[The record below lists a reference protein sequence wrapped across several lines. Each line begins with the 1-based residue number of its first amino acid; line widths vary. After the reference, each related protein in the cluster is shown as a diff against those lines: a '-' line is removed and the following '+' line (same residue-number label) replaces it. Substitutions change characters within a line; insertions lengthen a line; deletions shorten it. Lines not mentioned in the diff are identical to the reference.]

1 MPSPNSHNNN
11 NNKENPV
18 NSLAKY
24 AGLGTQI
31 IAGLLISLYLGK
43 KMDIYFTWHN
53 KAAWI
58 FPSLFILF
66 TLVMVVRDT
75 QKKN

>member
-1 MPSPNSHNNN
+1 MAIPSSHNK
-11 NNKENPV
+11 NKENHPV
-18 NSLAKY
+18 NSLTKY

-31 IAGLLISLYLGK
+31 IAGLLISLFLGK

>member
-1 MPSPNSHNNN
+1 MAIPSSHNK
-11 NNKENPV
+11 NKENHPV

-31 IAGLLISLYLGK
+31 IAGLLISLFLGK

-66 TLVMVVRDT
+66 ILVMVVKDT

>member
-1 MPSPNSHNNN
+1 MASPSSH

-43 KMDIYFTWHN
+43 KW
-53 KAAWI
+53 
-58 FPSLFILF
+58 
-66 TLVMVVRDT
+66 TLTLLGITELPGFYLHFSFYLRW
-75 QKKN
+75 

>member
-1 MPSPNSHNNN
+1 MASPSSHN

-31 IAGLLISLYLGK
+31 IAGLFITLYLGK
-43 KMDIYFTWHN
+43 KIDTYFIWHN
-53 KAAWI
+53 RAAWI

>member
-1 MPSPNSHNNN
+1 MAFPSSHNK
-11 NNKENPV
+11 NKETHPV

>member
-1 MPSPNSHNNN
+1 MAPPTSHN

-43 KMDIYFTWHN
+43 KIDTYFTWHN
-53 KAAWI
+53 RTAWI
-58 FPSLFILF
+58 LPSIFILF
-66 TLVMVVRDT
+66 TLIMVVRDT
-75 QKKN
+75 QKKK

>member
-1 MPSPNSHNNN
+1 MAIPSSHNK
-11 NNKENPV
+11 NKENHPV

-31 IAGLLISLYLGK
+31 IAGLLISLFLGK
-43 KMDIYFTWHN
+43 KMDIYFTWYN
-53 KAAWI
+53 RAAWI

-66 TLVMVVRDT
+66 ILVMVVKDT

>member
-1 MPSPNSHNNN
+1 MASPTSHN

-43 KMDIYFTWHN
+43 KIDTYFTWHN
-53 KAAWI
+53 RTAWI
-58 FPSLFILF
+58 LPSIFILF
-66 TLVMVVRDT
+66 TLIMVVRDT
-75 QKKN
+75 QKKK

>member
-1 MPSPNSHNNN
+1 M
-11 NNKENPV
+11 

-24 AGLGTQI
+24 AGLGTQL

-43 KMDIYFTWHN
+43 KIDAYFIWHN
-53 KAAWI
+53 CAAWI
-58 FPSLFILF
+58 LPSLFILF

-75 QKKN
+75 QKKK

>member
-1 MPSPNSHNNN
+1 MASTSSHNK
-11 NNKENPV
+11 NKENSV

-43 KMDIYFTWHN
+43 KMDTYFTWHN
-53 KAAWI
+53 RAAWI
-58 FPSLFILF
+58 LPSLFILF
-66 TLVMVVRDT
+66 TLFMVVRDT
-75 QKKN
+75 QKKK

>member
-1 MPSPNSHNNN
+1 MASPSSHNNN
-11 NNKENPV
+11 KINPV

-24 AGLGTQI
+24 AGLGTQL

-43 KMDIYFTWHN
+43 KMDTYCTWHN
-53 KAAWI
+53 RAAWI
-58 FPSLFILF
+58 LPSLFILF

-75 QKKN
+75 QQKK

>member
-1 MPSPNSHNNN
+1 MASPSSHNNN
-11 NNKENPV
+11 KINPV

-24 AGLGTQI
+24 AGLGTQL

-43 KMDIYFTWHN
+43 KMDTYFTWHN
-53 KAAWI
+53 RAAWI
-58 FPSLFILF
+58 LPSLFILF

-75 QKKN
+75 QQKK

>member
-1 MPSPNSHNNN
+1 MAIPSSHNK
-11 NNKENPV
+11 NKENHPV

-53 KAAWI
+53 RAAWI

-66 TLVMVVRDT
+66 ILVMVVKDT

>member
-1 MPSPNSHNNN
+1 MASTSSHNK
-11 NNKENPV
+11 NKENPV

-24 AGLGTQI
+24 AGLGTQL

-43 KMDIYFTWHN
+43 KMDTYFVWHN
-53 KAAWI
+53 SAAWI
-58 FPSLFILF
+58 LPSLFILY

-75 QKKN
+75 QKKK

>member
-1 MPSPNSHNNN
+1 MAFLSFHNK
-11 NNKENPV
+11 NKESHPV

>member
-1 MPSPNSHNNN
+1 MASLNSHN

-18 NSLAKY
+18 NNLAKY

-43 KMDIYFTWHN
+43 KMDTYFTWHN
-53 KAAWI
+53 RAAWI
-58 FPSLFILF
+58 LPSLFILF

-75 QKKN
+75 QQKK

>member
-1 MPSPNSHNNN
+1 MASPTSHN

-53 KAAWI
+53 RAAWI
-58 FPSLFILF
+58 LPSLFILF

-75 QKKN
+75 QHKK

>member
-1 MPSPNSHNNN
+1 MASPSSHN

-24 AGLGTQI
+24 AGLGTQL

-43 KMDIYFTWHN
+43 KIDAYFIWHN
-53 KAAWI
+53 SATWI
-58 FPSLFILF
+58 LPSFFILF
-66 TLVMVVRDT
+66 TLVMVVKDT
-75 QKKN
+75 QKKK

>member
-1 MPSPNSHNNN
+1 MASPSSH

-24 AGLGTQI
+24 ASLGTQI

-43 KMDIYFTWHN
+43 KIDNYFTWHN
-53 KAAWI
+53 RSAWI
-58 FPSLFILF
+58 LPSLFILF

-75 QKKN
+75 QQKK

>member
-1 MPSPNSHNNN
+1 MAIPSSDNK
-11 NNKENPV
+11 NKENHPV

-31 IAGLLISLYLGK
+31 IAGLLISLFLGK
-43 KMDIYFTWHN
+43 KLDIYFNWHN
-53 KAAWI
+53 RAAWI

-66 TLVMVVRDT
+66 ILVMVVKDT
-75 QKKN
+75 QQKK

>member
-1 MPSPNSHNNN
+1 MAFPSLHNK
-11 NNKENPV
+11 NKESNSV

-31 IAGLLISLYLGK
+31 IAGLLISMFLGK
-43 KMDIYFTWHN
+43 KLDRYYNWHN
-53 KAAWI
+53 TAAWI
-58 FPSLFILF
+58 LPSLFILF
-66 TLVMVVRDT
+66 TLAMVVRDT

>member
-1 MPSPNSHNNN
+1 MAIPSSHNK
-11 NNKENPV
+11 NKENHPV

-31 IAGLLISLYLGK
+31 IAGLLISLFLGK

-53 KAAWI
+53 RAAWI

-66 TLVMVVRDT
+66 ILVMVVKDT

>member
-1 MPSPNSHNNN
+1 MPFPSSHNK
-11 NNKENPV
+11 NKENHSV

-31 IAGLLISLYLGK
+31 IAGLLITLFLGK
-43 KMDIYFTWHN
+43 KMDIYFSWHN
-53 KAAWI
+53 RAAWI
-58 FPSLFILF
+58 FPSIFILY

>member
-1 MPSPNSHNNN
+1 MAILSSHNK
-11 NNKENPV
+11 NKEHHPV

-24 AGLGTQI
+24 AGFGTQI

-58 FPSLFILF
+58 LPSLFILF

>member
-1 MPSPNSHNNN
+1 MAFPSFHNK
-11 NNKENPV
+11 NKESHTV

-58 FPSLFILF
+58 SPSLFILF